1 MAITTA
7 LCNSFKQE
15 LLNGTHNLPSN
26 TIKLALIKVGH
37 SGTYNKSSTN
47 YSNITDASDEATN
60 TSGSAY
66 PTGGVTLDSVAVSL
80 SGDTAIVDI
89 ADEVITS
96 ASISAVG
103 CMIYNS
109 SQSNKAIATID
120 FSGTQTATSGN
131 FTITFPA
138 ADASNAIIRIA

>member
-60 TSGSAY
+60 TSSY
-66 PTGGVTLDSVAVSL
+66 QDHFT
-80 SGDTAIVDI
+80 I